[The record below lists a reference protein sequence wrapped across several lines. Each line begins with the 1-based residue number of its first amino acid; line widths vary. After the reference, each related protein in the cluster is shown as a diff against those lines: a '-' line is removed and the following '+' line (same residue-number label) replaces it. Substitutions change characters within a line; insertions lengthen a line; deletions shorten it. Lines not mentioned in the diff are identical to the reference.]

1 MIAMRTAMAMLMA
14 ARKEHTRSQKGTA
27 LIEFALILP
36 VFLTLVIGMM
46 YYSMALLDK
55 TILTMAA
62 QQGARVGAIS
72 SNSGL
77 AHDAAAT
84 ACAGQ
89 LISIYGPLS
98 ATITPTIDTGAKK
111 STVVASFDYPAF
123 YIFSGFPISAQTTMR
138 LESP

>member
-46 YYSMALLDK
+46 YYAMAMYDK
-55 TILTMAA
+55 TILTMAV
-62 QQGARVGAIS
+62 QTGARAGAIAS
-72 SNSGL
+72 ADHVTAAQTAGNLACSGN
-77 AHDAAAT
+77 
-84 ACAGQ
+84 
-89 LISIYGPLS
+89 LISFGALPASPVTAAISGGN
-98 ATITPTIDTGAKK
+98 ITVT
-111 STVVASFDYPAF
+111 ASFDYQTF
-123 YIFSGFPISAQTTMR
+123 YIFPSVNISATTIMR